1 MESQSPKIVTK
12 KHQAR
17 IDRERT
23 QRKFLIFGTVAV
35 IGIALLLLLYGIL
48 DQAVFQGMKAVATV
62 GGEKITVTEFQE
74 RVRYQRWNLVRN
86 YAQGQQL
93 LQIFGNDATFAQQ
106 LQNIQTQLDNPVGV
120 GVDVLGQMV
129 DEILIQQEAARRGIT
144 VTDAEVEKSLQ
155 DAFGFYPDG
164 TPTPTTEPTPV
175 YTPTISPKQLSMLA
189 PTATV
194 AVAPTEQ
201 VTETP
206 TEAPTEAPATP
217 TATLD
222 PNSTPAPT
230 ATPLPTATPYTQE
243 GYKAAVKGIETELAD
258 AGVPLRVLRDVFRAN
273 LLRTKLF
280 DAVTADVA
288 TTQEQVW
295 AQHILFNLKDADG
308 NLLPENETNAKA
320 AYERLKAGEDW
331 NAVEADVY
339 KDNPRQ
345 DVGDLGWFTRGAM
358 LPEFSD
364 AAFALK
370 EGEISEPVKTIYGWH
385 IIRVLGHADLPLTA
399 DQLATARNTVFTD
412 LLTKLQTDTVIDQM
426 NDLSTI
432 VPSEPSIP
440 TN

>member
-1 MESQSPKIVTK
+1 MQSQSPKVVTK

-23 QRKFLIFGTVAV
+23 QRKYLIIGTVTV

-48 DQAVFQGMKAVATV
+48 DQAVFQGMRAVATV
-62 GGEKITVTEFQE
+62 GGEKITVAEFQE

-86 YAQGQQL
+86 YVQGQQL

-106 LQNIQTQLDNPVGV
+106 LQNIQTQLDNPIGI
-120 GVDVLGQMV
+120 GLDVLGQMV
-129 DEILIQQEAARRGIT
+129 DEILIEQEAARRGIV
-144 VTDAEVEKSLQ
+144 VTDAEVEKALQ
-155 DAFGFYPDG
+155 AAFGYYPDG
-164 TPTPTTEPTPV
+164 TPTPTSEPTPV

-189 PTATV
+189 PTAT
-194 AVAPTEQ
+194 ATQAPAGQ

-206 TEAPTEAPATP
+206 TEAPTELPAEP

-222 PNSTPAPT
+222 PNATPAPT
-230 ATPLPTATPYTQE
+230 STPFPTATPYTEE
-243 GYKAAVKGIETELAD
+243 GYKAAVKSIESELAD
-258 AGVPLRVLRDVFRAN
+258 AGVSLRVLRDVFRAD

-280 DAVTADVA
+280 DVVTADVP

-345 DVGDLGWFTRGAM
+345 DVGDLGWFTRDAM
-358 LPEFSD
+358 VPEFAD

-370 EGEISEPVKTIYGWH
+370 EGEISEPVQTTFGWH
-385 IIRVLGHADLPLTA
+385 IIRVLGHANLPLTA
-399 DQLATARNTVFTD
+399 DQLAAARNTVFTD
-412 LLTKLQTDTVIDQM
+412 LLTKLQTETVIDQLD
-426 NDLSTI
+426 DLSTI

-440 TN
+440 AN